1 MFTSELQAGGVTME
15 CVMHRTAIKD
25 GPIINVIDTPGM
37 YVLH

>member
-15 CVMHRTAIKD
+15 CVMYRTAIKD